1 MAGHRAS
8 QNLHSLPPCDDSPL
22 PLGVQL
28 LGRFHNRTST
38 ASLDTI
44 NTLLP
49 QYSVLD
55 QETDTVALW
64 GDDLGAH
71 RELTHSQA
79 DDSDT
84 GTLAGGVS
92 HSENSN
98 RRVSVASVPP
108 RYSFVPP
115 RYSHLFDV
123 LSQQVTEEGVSHTEH
138 TYSICSGLKNKPWAT
153 LRVFSQPPLDASPRH
168 QKFPRFSSGDIIAG
182 LIEFTLDS
190 PQTVNSITV
199 SVHGRIIRGYLAEES
214 DTFLDHQVGIWTRA
228 DGDPRSPE
236 PGSNKKFNGRLKGTY
251 QFPFVF
257 PFPTHVDISTSTPF
271 LPPSLQTSSDSIS
284 TSSSSPAT
292 ATTSISFP
300 PATVPPGSR
309 FHSLSIPANATYSS
323 GSKNP
328 SSVHLS
334 TNAPEESEKARLKRA
349 VEEQDRAAEEQDRT
363 LAQREGR
370 SHTFPMHVFPVPQTF
385 LERGIHANVQYELGL
400 HVAHGMLHPAS
411 KLNTTI
417 VYTPSVTP
425 PPASVY

>member
-123 LSQQVTEEGVSHTEH
+123 LSQQVTEEGVSRTEH

-400 HVAHGMLHPAS
+400 HVAHGMLRPAS